1 MGCSRACAR
10 DQAGRGRVAGG
21 RQAHRGPAAEQ
32 NPFVAGQVADVQVAP
47 TRKRLLY
54 PRRRV
59 LRVHPA
65 VRRVRPRL
73 GVPEDFA
80 LRRR

>member
-54 PRRRV
+54 PVSVAQSAPRA
-59 LRVHPA
+59 PGCT
-65 VRRVRPRL
+65 PRL
-73 GVPEDFA
+73 GVLEDFA
-80 LRRR
+80 LGRR